1 MRAKVDGDLGP
12 AVRRRVIYV
21 IRKPELRITNGTAF
35 SRKCVDGCQYQDAAI
50 YRILGDKRSMSGSTG
65 SKPHTLLSLVTKQ
78 ARLEPK

>member
-1 MRAKVDGDLGP
+1 M
-12 AVRRRVIYV
+12 IYV

-50 YRILGDKRSMSGSTG
+50 YRIVVEEKSMSDSPG